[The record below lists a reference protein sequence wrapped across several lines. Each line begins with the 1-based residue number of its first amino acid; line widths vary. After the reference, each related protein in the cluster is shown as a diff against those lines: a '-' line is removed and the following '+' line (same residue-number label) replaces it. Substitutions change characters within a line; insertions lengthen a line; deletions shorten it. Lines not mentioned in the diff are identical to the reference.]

1 MRYNTNRTDDIRSV
15 FLFRSDINS
24 SVPSTVIAE
33 YFHPKCRFHPAL
45 EQSHALAKED
55 TQQLVQEP
63 ELNKSRTRCSFSSG
77 RPCLPSS
84 TRQPRRSIPAGIE
97 FKSYV
102 LFWRPVS
109 VEIPGSTIGGH
120 GSLAESREQGAGGG
134 VYIHLATL
142 KARDF
147 GAYTE
152 DRFCLAF
159 SAGIYCDTISL
170 STKDIPGWLL
180 VESNIT
186 VPRSSTKDDHRPRKD
201 YLAQDNNASSGRQ
214 KHLFIGIRRVL
225 WTGRWSAS
233 ETAATVHKQSGS
245 GSTGPDL
252 LSTTNRGDR
261 GKGKLPLYSLPA
273 FGVERDIAFT
283 FPFC

>member
-102 LFWRPVS
+102 LFWRTVS

-120 GSLAESREQGAGGG
+120 GVFSREQRAGSRRGCIYPSSDTKGEGFWRVYRGSVLSCLLCRDLLRHDLPLNKGHPGLVLGG
-134 VYIHLATL
+134 V
-142 KARDF
+142 
-147 GAYTE
+147 E
-152 DRFCLAF
+152 
-159 SAGIYCDTISL
+159 
-170 STKDIPGWLL
+170 
-180 VESNIT
+180 
-186 VPRSSTKDDHRPRKD
+186 
-201 YLAQDNNASSGRQ
+201 
-214 KHLFIGIRRVL
+214 
-225 WTGRWSAS
+225 
-233 ETAATVHKQSGS
+233 
-245 GSTGPDL
+245 
-252 LSTTNRGDR
+252 
-261 GKGKLPLYSLPA
+261 
-273 FGVERDIAFT
+273 
-283 FPFC
+283 